1 MRKKN
6 LTFVFLLVAGFLFS
20 QEIKENQPLPKFA
33 VKTENGILK
42 STDLKGKI
50 AVINFFATWCGPCMM
65 ELPHL
70 QKEVWEKYKDNKK
83 FTLLVIGREHS
94 QDEIAAF
101 KTKKGFTLPIYPDEN
116 RSVYSL
122 FAKEYIPR
130 TYIVDKK
137 GNIVYASVSFN
148 EDEFK
153 KMVAKLDE
161 LLK

>member
-1 MRKKN
+1 MRKKI
-6 LTFVFLLVAGFLFS
+6 LAFGFLAVTTFAFS
-20 QEIKENQPLPKFA
+20 QEIKENQPLPKFT
-33 VKTENGILK
+33 VKTENSILK

-50 AVINFFATWCGPCMM
+50 VLINFFATWCDPCMM

-70 QKEVWEKYKDNKK
+70 QKEIWEKYKDNKK
-83 FTLLVIGREHS
+83 FTLMVIGREHS
-94 QDEIAAF
+94 QDEITTF
-101 KTKKGFTLPIYPDEN
+101 KAKKGFTLPIYPDED
-116 RSVYSL
+116 RSVYKL

-137 GNIVYASVSFN
+137 GNVVFASVSFN

-153 KMVAKLDE
+153 KMIAKLDE

>member
-1 MRKKN
+1 MRKKV
-6 LTFVFLLVAGFLFS
+6 LIFVFLTITGYAFTQV
-20 QEIKENQPLPKFA
+20 KENQPLPKFT
-33 VKTENGILK
+33 VKTENGLLK

-50 AVINFFATWCGPCMM
+50 VVINFFATWCAPCMM

-83 FTLLVIGREHS
+83 FALMVIGREHS

-101 KTKKGFTLPIYPDEN
+101 RLKKDFTFPIYPDED
-116 RSVYSL
+116 RSVYKL
-122 FAKEYIPR
+122 FAKESIPR
-130 TYIVDKK
+130 TYIIDKK
-137 GNIVYASVSFN
+137 GNIVYSSVGFN

-153 KMVAKLDE
+153 NMVTKLDE